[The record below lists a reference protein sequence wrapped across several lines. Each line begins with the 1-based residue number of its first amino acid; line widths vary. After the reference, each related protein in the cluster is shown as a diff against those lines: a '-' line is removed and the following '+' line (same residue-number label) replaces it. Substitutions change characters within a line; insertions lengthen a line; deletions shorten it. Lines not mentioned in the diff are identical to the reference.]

1 MNKNLKQFIKN
12 HNRILQL
19 QEIFQGYG
27 RLEIAKRFTNLENFD
42 FSTNQG
48 SIQIG
53 LNNIN
58 YCDIDKAIIN
68 LEIINPQT
76 IKLIKENI
84 NENDSFE
91 HSSSYIFEGFGESV
105 EDFNKRFYFK
115 NKKNIEQDFEFDG
128 WRYDSSCVKSKLFEL
143 DNKFNY
149 QDFAW
154 RNLEYLTKINNYQ
167 DLIQN
172 VRIYKSFDSDIICGQ
187 KAFLIDSLNLIKDF
201 VYNLRSMLKAI
212 EFYNEEA
219 ETAAQDQLENDIEE
233 FIENHN
239 LLKAGDVEK
248 LKFDFIAKIEG
259 EEITTNKGAKAP
271 LDDCKKALEVFKS
284 GGNLEGLKLGIYTIN
299 KIFNIKENVFFR
311 AGCHLIKIDNH
322 LINQLA

>member
-19 QEIFQGYG
+19 QEIFQENG
-27 RLEIAKRFTNLENFD
+27 RLEVAKRFTNLENFD
-42 FSTNQG
+42 FTTHKESV
-48 SIQIG
+48 QIA
-53 LNNIN
+53 LNDIN
-58 YCDIDKAIIN
+58 YCNIDQAIIN

-84 NENDSFE
+84 NESDSFE

-105 EDFNKRFYFK
+105 EDFYKRFYSK
-115 NKKNIEQDFEFDG
+115 NKKNIEQYFEFDNWG
-128 WRYDSSCVKSKLFEL
+128 YNSSCVKSKLFEL
-143 DNKFNY
+143 DDKFNY

-154 RNLEYLTKINNYQ
+154 KKLEYLTKINNYQ
-167 DLIQN
+167 DLIKN
-172 VRIYKSFDSDIICGQ
+172 VRIYKSFDSDIISGQ
-187 KAFLIDSLNLIKDF
+187 RAFLIDSLNLIKDF
-201 VYNLRSMLKAI
+201 VYNLRSMLKAV
-212 EFYNEEA
+212 EFHNEA
-219 ETAAQDQLENDIEE
+219 VETVAQDQLENDIEE

-239 LLKAGDVEK
+239 LLKDGDIEK

-284 GGNLEGLKLGIYTIN
+284 GGSLEGLKLGVYTIN